1 VSYVTSQ
8 KSAISRSIEGWC
20 AISPKNRLPVAMIPR
35 FNGPAGRKPESRGEH
50 GMSNLLTKYRKH
62 RTAARQAREL
72 QRAIDN
78 SPSPSVRDE
87 LLIAA
92 QRAARI

>member
-1 VSYVTSQ
+1 
-8 KSAISRSIEGWC
+8 
-20 AISPKNRLPVAMIPR
+20 
-35 FNGPAGRKPESRGEH
+35 
-50 GMSNLLTKYRKH
+50 MSNLLRKYRNH
-62 RTAARQAREL
+62 RTSLRQAREL

-78 SPSPSVRDE
+78 SPSPNVRDE

>member
-1 VSYVTSQ
+1 
-8 KSAISRSIEGWC
+8 
-20 AISPKNRLPVAMIPR
+20 
-35 FNGPAGRKPESRGEH
+35 
-50 GMSNLLTKYRKH
+50 MSNLLTKYRKH